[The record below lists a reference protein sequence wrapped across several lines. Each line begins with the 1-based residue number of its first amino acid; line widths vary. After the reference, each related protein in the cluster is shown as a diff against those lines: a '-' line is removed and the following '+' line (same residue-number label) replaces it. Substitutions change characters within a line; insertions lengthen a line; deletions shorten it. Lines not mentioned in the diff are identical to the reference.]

1 MGIRRK
7 GREVALQ
14 TLYSLEYF
22 DYGSDLSPKDTSSI
36 FYEKLLEITNNKN
49 IKNNSQIFEFA
60 EKILIH
66 LLENIDNIDK
76 IIEKNTKNW
85 SFNKIAFLDKSILRI
100 GVYELLYTDTAPP
113 IIINEAIEIS
123 KKFCSESSGKFINGI
138 LNAVVEGQKWKK
150 N

>member
-1 MGIRRK
+1 MGNRRK

-22 DYGSDLSPKDTSSI
+22 DSESDISPRDTSSV

-49 IKNNSQIFEFA
+49 IKSDSQIFEFA

-66 LLENIDNIDK
+66 LLENIDKIDK

-100 GVYELLYTDTAPP
+100 GVYELLFTDTAPP

-123 KKFCSESSGKFINGI
+123 KKYCSESSGKFINGI
-138 LNAVVEGQKWKK
+138 LNAVVEGQNENKT
-150 N
+150 

>member
-22 DYGSDLSPKDTSSI
+22 DSESDISPRDTSSV

-49 IKNNSQIFEFA
+49 IKNNSPIYEFA

-76 IIEKNTKNW
+76 VIEKYTINW
-85 SFNKIAFLDKSILRI
+85 SISKIAFLDKSILRI
-100 GVYELLYTDTAPP
+100 GVYELLFTDTAPP

-123 KKFCSESSGKFINGI
+123 KKYCSESSGKFINGI
-138 LNAVVEGQKWKK
+138 LNAVVEGQK
-150 N
+150 